1 MKIEKISITGLFG
14 VFDHVISLNQEDR
27 ITIIHGPNGF
37 GKTSILRL
45 IDGLFNS
52 NYSVFNSIPF
62 TNLKVDFDDGNTLD
76 VTLEINDDYPDGTPC
91 ISHSS
96 DPNNNFYTQSTIELS
111 QNTIDLL
118 SILTKSIPELH
129 RIDRNEWLYI
139 PTNEIFSF
147 ADIIY
152 YFEDR
157 IPQRFLRDI
166 KKPDWLEKIQKNINI
181 KLVKSQRL
189 ASFYSRENSEDS
201 NLEVWMQPTILEYA
215 QELADLIR
223 SARTE
228 YGTVSQSLDRTF
240 PVRLVQHSTKSKFTK
255 EELRYQL
262 DALEK
267 HRYHLIDLGLLD
279 RGEDSEF
286 QIPKTEIDKST
297 QSILS
302 VYIEDV
308 KKKLDVFQ
316 KVAKK
321 IELFRKVIN
330 HKFQYSYKKIQFDE
344 EHGFVVTVSDHPL
357 SYEYNGQILDLTE
370 LSSGEQH
377 ELVLLYE
384 LLFKVKPNSL
394 VLIDEPELSMHVGWQ
409 SEFLQDLQDIIKLAD
424 IDILMATHS
433 PDIIQDRWNWTVELK
448 RPKS

>member
-1 MKIEKISITGLFG
+1 MKIQQISITGLFG
-14 VFDHVISLNQEDR
+14 VFDHVIPLNQEDR

-62 TNLKVDFDDGNTLD
+62 SNLKVDFDDGNTLD
-76 VTLEINDDYPDGTPC
+76 VILEINDDYPDGTPC

-96 DPNNNFYTQSTIELS
+96 DPNYPFYTQATIELGQS
-111 QNTIDLL
+111 TIDLM
-118 SILTKSIPELH
+118 SILTHIIPELH
-129 RIDRNEWLYI
+129 RIDTNEWLYL
-139 PTNEIFSF
+139 PTNEFFSL

-157 IPQRFLRDI
+157 IPQRFLRNL
-166 KKPDWLEKIQKNINI
+166 KKPEWLEKTQEQIDV
-181 KLVKSQRL
+181 KLIKSQRL
-189 ASFYSRENSEDS
+189 SSFSYRKNSE
-201 NLEVWMQPTILEYA
+201 NMNQEIWLKPTIIEYS
-215 QELADLIR
+215 QELAGLIGDV
-223 SARTE
+223 RTE

-240 PVRLVQHSTKSKFTK
+240 PVRLVKQRTEAKFTE
-255 EELRYQL
+255 EELRDQL

-267 HRYHLIDLGLLD
+267 QRSHLIELGLLD
-279 RGEDSEF
+279 RGEDTEF
-286 QIPKTEIDKST
+286 QIPVTEIDQNT
-297 QSILS
+297 QNILS
-302 VYIEDV
+302 IYIEDV
-308 KKKLDVFQ
+308 KRKLDVFQ
-316 KVAKK
+316 EISNK
-321 IELFRKVIN
+321 IQLLRKVIN

-344 EHGFVVTVSDHPL
+344 EDGFVVTVSDHPL
-357 SYEYNGQILDLTE
+357 YYEYNGQHLDLTE

-409 SEFLQDLQDIIKLAD
+409 SEFLEDLQDIIKLAD

-433 PDIIQDRWNWTVELK
+433 PDIIQDRWDWTVELK
-448 RPKS
+448 RPK